1 MFKNFKGR
9 GKFWLIPLFVIGFV
23 VLGGGVV
30 LWLWNAII
38 PGLIPGVG
46 YLTLP
51 KAIGLLVLCR
61 LLFGGFRG
69 GGRHR
74 QGGSGF
80 ANRNGKYCNLDD
92 AEKERLRDK
101 WKKRM
106 EE

>member
-1 MFKNFKGR
+1 M
-9 GKFWLIPLFVIGFV
+9 IPLFVIGFV
-23 VLGGGVV
+23 VLGGCAV
-30 LWLWNAII
+30 LWLWNSIV

-69 GGRHR
+69 GGRHKH
-74 QGGSGF
+74 GGSGF
-80 ANRNGKYCNLDD
+80 ANRNDKYCNLDD